1 MNSDKPQC
9 SGDENG
15 TYKSS
20 RQPGLVA
27 GVFRNFL
34 RAAFLKRECRRG
46 FSALRF
52 CKDLEYKMLKSGT
65 FRAQEVWNL
74 AVCALKTQSDALYRQ
89 WFSKMT
95 AVDIEDDLLIVGVP
109 NDFFMDMVR
118 DQYSDLIQ
126 NALNDINGKAYRFE
140 LRSGYLPPEQPE
152 PEKKQTAPAKAKAAP
167 ASAVPGNAPAAEGA
181 NRRNQLYTF
190 DNFICGNCNRHAFAM
205 ARSAAE
211 APGEC
216 YNPLFIYGTNGIGK
230 THLLQAI
237 AGKISAER
245 PDLTIRSVTCYE
257 MLNDYYDMLTRHG
270 NTAEFRAGMKDVD
283 VLLIDDIHLLEKKTA
298 LQEEFFNIFNLLY
311 NSGKQIVLTCD
322 RQPCELERIDKRLT
336 SRFEQGM
343 ICQVGMPE
351 YEQRV
356 VILRMWRQS
365 HITSVS
371 LSDELLDFLA
381 ENITSSVRRL
391 KGCFLRLSAYAEMSG
406 TDDISISQAEELLH
420 AQLTAESQARDIRP
434 EAIQQLVANH
444 FGITLNDMLGKC
456 RSRQIADPR
465 MVAMYLCRKLT
476 RLSSNEVGELFGR
489 THANVL
495 HAEKCIP
502 EKCESDA
509 LLRRSI
515 NQLER
520 QLQKH

>member
-1 MNSDKPQC
+1 
-9 SGDENG
+9 
-15 TYKSS
+15 
-20 RQPGLVA
+20 
-27 GVFRNFL
+27 
-34 RAAFLKRECRRG
+34 
-46 FSALRF
+46 
-52 CKDLEYKMLKSGT
+52 MLKSGT

-74 AVCALKTQSDALYRQ
+74 AVCALKKQSINLYGQ
-89 WFSKMT
+89 FFSKMT
-95 AVDIEDDLLIVGVP
+95 AVGIEDDLLTVGVP
-109 NDFFMDMVR
+109 DDFFMEIVSA
-118 DQYSDLIQ
+118 QYGDLIQ
-126 NALNDINGKAYRFE
+126 SALNDINGKAYRFE
-140 LRSGYLPPEQPE
+140 LRSGYMPPPQMEV
-152 PEKKQTAPAKAKAAP
+152 EKECGTKAAAKAPAVNIHAENIPSAD
-167 ASAVPGNAPAAEGA
+167 ASK
-181 NRRNQLYTF
+181 RRNQLYTF

-237 AGKISAER
+237 AGKISIER
-245 PDLTIRSVTCYE
+245 PELTIRSVTCYE

-356 VILRMWRQS
+356 VILRMWRNAN
-365 HITSVS
+365 ITTAS
-371 LSDELLDFLA
+371 LSDEILDFLA

-391 KGCFLRLSAYAEMSG
+391 KGCFLRLSAFAEMSG
-406 TDDISISQAEELLH
+406 NAELSISEAEELLH
-420 AQLTAESQARDIRP
+420 AQLNAESQARDIRP

-444 FGITLNDMLGKC
+444 FGITLSDMLGKC

-495 HAEKCIP
+495 HAEKTIP
-502 EKCESDA
+502 ERYAADSV
-509 LLRRSI
+509 LRRTI